1 MCVTLSTKFRSYL
14 YIAKDLKKKKK
25 KEEEEEGNLK
35 ETINVQIMGFKD
47 AQE

>member
-14 YIAKDLKKKKK
+14 YIAKDLKKKK

>member
-14 YIAKDLKKKKK
+14 YIAKDLKKKKE
-25 KEEEEEGNLK
+25 EEEEEGNLK